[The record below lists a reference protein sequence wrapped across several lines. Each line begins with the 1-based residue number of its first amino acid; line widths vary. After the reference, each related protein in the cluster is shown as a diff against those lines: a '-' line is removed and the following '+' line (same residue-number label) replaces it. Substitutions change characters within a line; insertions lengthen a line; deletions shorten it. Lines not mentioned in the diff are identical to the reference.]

1 MYDLKII
8 FDVIVI
14 CLLAPTMIY
23 MIVLNQR
30 IKALR
35 NQKEDFMKLI
45 SVFNDVTLKA
55 ENSLSKIKSIGET
68 SGINLKELIKQASVL
83 REDLAFTNDRAAENI
98 DGLEKLIRR
107 VEQLSDNDKKNMAK
121 MHLHANSSYDAAK
134 DKKRV
139 VRTPASGYDRDSRD
153 DDVKTI
159 MQAIE
164 SAKKYGSDNNKPFG
178 IRDGDDEHT
187 EMERGLLN
195 DIYGMNISKKE
206 D

>member
-8 FDVIVI
+8 FDIIVI
-14 CLLAPTMIY
+14 CLLLPTIIY

-30 IKALR
+30 IKTLR
-35 NQKEDFMKLI
+35 AQKEDFMKLI
-45 SVFNDVTLKA
+45 SVFNDVTVKA

-68 SGINLKELIKQASVL
+68 SGVSLKELIKQASVL

-107 VEQLSDNDKKNMAK
+107 VEQLSDADKKSVSK
-121 MHLHANSSYDAAK
+121 MHLHANSYETTR

-139 VRTPASGYDRDSRD
+139 SVSDYGKNNQE

-159 MQAIE
+159 MRAIE
-164 SAKKYGSDNNKPFG
+164 SAKKYGSDGGKSFG

-195 DIYGMNISKKE
+195 DIYGMNIGKKE
-206 D
+206 E